1 MKVKLPD
8 GTIITGVDQAD
19 VINQVKA
26 AGIPDPVLYFP
37 AVKGT
42 VVTVIEK

>member
-8 GTIITGVDQAD
+8 GSIITGVDQAD
-19 VINQVKA
+19 VLSKIAA
-26 AGIPDPVLYFP
+26 AGIVDPVLVFP

-42 VVTVIEK
+42 TVLVIEK